1 MLERIKKE
9 IEKKKTED
17 GLTDSDSLSI
27 TLNVTEAQKQKFLQD
42 VENESLDEA
51 WNWDIIDDELQINYK
66 KDKETPGGTK

>member
-9 IEKKKTED
+9 IKKKKTED
-17 GLTDSDSLSI
+17 GQTDSDSLSI

-51 WNWDIIDDELQINYK
+51 WNWDIIGDELRVNYK
-66 KDKETPGGTK
+66 KEKETPAD

>member
-17 GLTDSDSLSI
+17 GQTDSDSLSI

-42 VENESLDEA
+42 VENESLDER
-51 WNWDIIDDELQINYK
+51 WNWDIIGDELRVNYK
-66 KDKETPGGTK
+66 KEKEKTAD

>member
-9 IEKKKTED
+9 IEKKKTE
-17 GLTDSDSLSI
+17 GSLTDSDSLSI

-51 WNWDIIDDELQINYK
+51 WNWDIIDDELRVHYK
-66 KDKETPGGTK
+66 KEKETPAD

>member
-9 IEKKKTED
+9 IEKKKTEG

-51 WNWDIIDDELQINYK
+51 WNWDIIDDELRVNYK
-66 KDKETPGGTK
+66 KDKETTPD

>member
-17 GLTDSDSLSI
+17 GQTDSDSLSI

-51 WNWDIIDDELQINYK
+51 WNWDIIGDELRVNYK
-66 KDKETPGGTK
+66 KEKETPTD